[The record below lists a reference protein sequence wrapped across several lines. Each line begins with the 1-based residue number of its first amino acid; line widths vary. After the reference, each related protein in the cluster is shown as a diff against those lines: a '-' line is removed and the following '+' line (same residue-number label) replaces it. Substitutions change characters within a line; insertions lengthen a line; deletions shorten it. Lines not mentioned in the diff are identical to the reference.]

1 MHIETSHRK
10 TTRIVPSDVLSF
22 GPGIQPASGMNTL
35 GCLRPGISP
44 GFMAG
49 QLPSQGASRGVLK
62 LKEALKCLLLFGKA
76 ESTIHSGKITEEP

>member
-22 GPGIQPASGMNTL
+22 GTGIQPVPGMNTL

-44 GFMAG
+44 GLRAG
-49 QLPSQGASRGVLK
+49 WLPSQGTTRGVLK
-62 LKEALKCLLLFGKA
+62 LKEAFKCLLLFGKA